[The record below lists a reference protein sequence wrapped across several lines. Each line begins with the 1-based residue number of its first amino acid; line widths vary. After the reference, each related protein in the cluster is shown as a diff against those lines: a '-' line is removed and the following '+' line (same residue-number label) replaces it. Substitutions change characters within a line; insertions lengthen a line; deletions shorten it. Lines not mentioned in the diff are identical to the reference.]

1 MPNSPNAKTFHVA
14 TLGCKIN
21 QYESEA
27 IAEAWRDKGYSES
40 DAAAGASVLLVNSC
54 AVTSR
59 AVSDLRALVRRLRQQ
74 NPSARIVVTGCAAQV
89 LAAELSA
96 MPEVDEVVPQ
106 DRKAVLLAGPFGAP
120 QPCAPQPC
128 AAQPGAAQPDA
139 PQQEPLRFPPFSIG
153 SFRRARAVVKVQD
166 GCSHHCTYC
175 IVPLTRG
182 PSVSRDPAEAI
193 AEMRRLLA
201 SGYREL
207 VVSGVNLRQYGADLA
222 EPHDFWDLLARVE
235 TELGPEWA
243 GRARLRLSSV
253 EPGQLGAK
261 ALDVLGASRLVAPHL
276 HLSLQ
281 SGDEGVLKRMGR
293 GHYRPEQVLDF
304 LRQLGGVWP
313 RLGLGA
319 DLLTGFPGETAE
331 QFETS
336 YAFCRELPL
345 TYAHVFPYSPRPGTA
360 ASRLADPLPKA
371 ERTAR
376 AARLRAL
383 AESKR
388 HAFQEH
394 LCALSQLTVL
404 VENNDKG
411 QGVCEY
417 YAACQVAL
425 PQDAQALRPGTL
437 VVARPQG
444 VVDGRIVVRPVAGP
458 AVEPVVDPVVNPA
471 ATPVAQ
477 VAQVAKVKGDPA

>member
-1 MPNSPNAKTFHVA
+1 MPNSPHAKTFHVA

-27 IAEAWRDKGYSES
+27 IAEAWRAKGYAEVS
-40 DAAAGASVLLVNSC
+40 DATGAAEAGVLLVNSC

-106 DRKAVLLAGPFGAP
+106 GRKAQLLTGPFGAS
-120 QPCAPQPC
+120 APQP
-128 AAQPGAAQPDA
+128 DA
-139 PQQEPLRFPPFSIG
+139 SKPEAPRFPPFSIG

-182 PSVSRDPAEAI
+182 ASVSRDPAEAI
-193 AEMRRLLA
+193 AEMRRLLS

-207 VVSGVNLRQYGADLA
+207 VLSGVNLRQYGEDLP

-235 TELGPEWA
+235 AELGPEWA

-261 ALDVLGASRLVAPHL
+261 ALDVLGGSRLLAPHL

-281 SGDEGVLKRMGR
+281 SGDAAVLKRMGR

-304 LRQLGGVWP
+304 LRQLGGAWP

-331 QFETS
+331 QFEAS
-336 YAFCRELPL
+336 YAFCSELPL
-345 TYAHVFPYSPRPGTA
+345 TYAHVFPFSPRPGTA
-360 ASRLADPLPKA
+360 ASRLPDPLSKA

-376 AARLRAL
+376 AARLRGL
-383 AESKR
+383 AESKKR
-388 HAFQEH
+388 AFQKE
-394 LCALSQLTVL
+394 LATLPRLTVL
-404 VENNDKG
+404 VENNDRG

-417 YAACQVAL
+417 YAACQVEM

-437 VVARPQG
+437 VAVQPQG
-444 VVDGRIVVRPVAGP
+444 VADGRIVVRVAPV
-458 AVEPVVDPVVNPA
+458 E
-471 ATPVAQ
+471 
-477 VAQVAKVKGDPA
+477 GDPA